1 MKNVWDACTFS
12 DEIESG
18 QMDLDKFAVELHTF
32 LRNEA
37 DSVYQDPQQFLNSTY
52 LTEPMGEILS
62 DTIRRL
68 NGLPAQPIDYLV
80 TGFGA
85 GKTHTLILLHH
96 VISNP
101 ILGLEY
107 VDNSGLHKK
116 IGTVKIPNTR
126 VVAIDCRQIK
136 HNTLWGE
143 IADRLGE
150 YKKFEKYDQGLTP
163 PPDIDEIRN
172 LFRQP
177 TLLMIDELLQY
188 LLKSESHK
196 VENTNMADMI
206 IAFLADLNSAISSS
220 KNSKLLYTISENKH
234 LYIDQMRKVGVVDQ
248 SKEERLVAKIYNVQ
262 SRLARAI
269 VPVSA
274 HEIYH
279 VVRTRLVKKIDP
291 QARDET
297 VSKYMKYYDSKSL
310 LEHPDYRQNLIDSY
324 PFHPLLLMEILYERV
339 STMPI
344 FNRTRGILRLM
355 SLVAHNIIKNRTTCK
370 IICPGD
376 VDLEDKSILDELTSR
391 LGLSTYQPIIMSD
404 CIKKAAKLDANGPF
418 SIVTELSR
426 TIYLYSLIGAVS
438 KSGIHENKIK
448 LAVGRPGLDLGLIDD
463 GLKLIA
469 DEFWYINTTHGYL
482 FDNKPNINKI
492 IADYELEI
500 TPADIHKRIER
511 TLKSIISPVAGKVDV
526 CIWTSD
532 IDECNILTLVVS
544 KPNLQLNN
552 DSIRQDADKILRFL
566 PGGKSVRKRKNTLI
580 FLYPDADLLNSIEK
594 RARQVLAIEKTLH
607 HATFKY
613 DKEQTKIISSKK
625 SSAEGNLEADC
636 WRTYNILAY
645 PHIDTTNSPIIRI
658 SRLPPVHTS
667 QPNIVNAILKQLKD
681 DGKLIVEL
689 GQDGLFIQKPITPS
703 QILDN
708 FRNDRTAKM
717 IENQSSVLD
726 AAIQAVQSKLFYSTD
741 SLKKHKNKYVID
753 SPLAVDWGTY
763 LIPPESAITQNL
775 CTACGNPLKSEFTVC
790 EHCANS
796 KFSCAKCGSLT
807 NLILVNAN
815 YYCNKCNPLKRTY
828 TIYCDDIQSTI
839 DRLQSLTIITVGMDI
854 VYHIDSNVSN
864 DFAKVVLSCDPKQLT
879 GVTDLFKMFI
889 TKFQGTSTIT
899 VKSSVDISNELH
911 TAGVKYEDVE
921 SQD

>member
-1 MKNVWDACTFS
+1 MKNVWEACTFS
-12 DEIESG
+12 DEVESG

-32 LRNEA
+32 LRKEA
-37 DSVYQDPQQFLNSTY
+37 DSVYQDPTQFLNNTY

-68 NGLPAQPIDYLV
+68 NGLSAQPIDYLV

-101 ILGLEY
+101 ILGLDY
-107 VDNSGLHKK
+107 INSSGLNKK
-116 IGTVKIPNTR
+116 IGSVKIPSTR

-136 HNTLWGE
+136 RNTLWGE
-143 IADRLGE
+143 IADRLGA
-150 YKKFEKYDQGLTP
+150 YKKFEKYDQSLAP

-172 LFRQP
+172 LFHQP
-177 TLLMIDELLQY
+177 TLLMVDELLQY
-188 LLKSESHK
+188 LLKSESHR
-196 VENTNMADMI
+196 VGNTNMADMI
-206 IAFLADLNSAISSS
+206 IAFLIDLNSAISSS

-234 LYIDQMRKVGVVDQ
+234 LYIDQMRKVGTIDQ
-248 SKEERLVAKIYNVQ
+248 SKEERFTAKIYNVH
-262 SRLARAI
+262 SRQGRAI

-279 VVRTRLVKKIDP
+279 VVRTRLIKKIDP

-297 VSKYMKYYDSKSL
+297 VSKYMEYYDSKSL
-310 LEHPDYRQNLIDSY
+310 LEHSDYRQNLIDSY

-339 STMPI
+339 SSIPI

-355 SLVAHNIIKNRTTCK
+355 SLVAHSILKNRSNCK

-376 VDLEDKSILDELTSR
+376 INLEDNSILDELTSR

-404 CIKKAAKLDANGPF
+404 CIKKAKLLDANRSF

-438 KSGIHENKIK
+438 KSGISENKIK

-463 GLKLIA
+463 GLKIIA

-500 TPADIHKRIER
+500 TPTAVCKRIES
-511 TLKSIISPVAGKVDV
+511 TLCSTFPSIPGKVDV
-526 CIWTSD
+526 RIWTSD
-532 IDECNILTLVVS
+532 IEECNILTLVVS
-544 KPNLQLNN
+544 KPNSKLN
-552 DSIRQDADKILRFL
+552 DESIKQDVHKILGFL
-566 PGGKSVRKRKNTLI
+566 PGGTSVRKRKNTLI
-580 FLYPDADLLNSIEK
+580 FLYPDTDLLKSVEK
-594 RARQVLAIEKTLH
+594 HARQLLAIEKTLH
-607 HATFKY
+607 QATFKY

-645 PHIDTTNSPIIRI
+645 PHTDTTKSPIIRI
-658 SRLPPVHTS
+658 SRLPPVYASHS
-667 QPNIVNAILKQLKD
+667 NIVNAVLQQLKE
-681 DGKLIVEL
+681 DGKLIGEL
-689 GQDGLFIQKPITPS
+689 GEDGLVIREPVTPS
-703 QILDN
+703 QLLDT

-726 AAIQAVQSKLFYSTD
+726 AARQAVQSKLFYPSD
-741 SLKKHKNKYVID
+741 SLKKHKNKYVITLSMD
-753 SPLAVDWGTY
+753 VGWGTY
-763 LIPPESAITQNL
+763 LVPPDSAITQNMCSMCGSSIMPGSDICKQ
-775 CTACGNPLKSEFTVC
+775 CTK
-790 EHCANS
+790 S
-796 KFSCAKCGSLT
+796 KFLCAQCGSKT
-807 NLILVNAN
+807 NLIFVNAA
-815 YYCNKCNPLKRTY
+815 YYCSACNPLKKTY
-828 TIYCDDIQSTI
+828 KIHCEDMQSTI
-839 DRLQSLTIITVGMDI
+839 NRLQALTIIGVGMDM
-854 VYHIDSNVSN
+854 VYHIDSDISN
-864 DFAKVVLSCDPKQLT
+864 DYADVILSCNPKQLT
-879 GVTDLFKMFI
+879 SVVDLFKSLQ
-889 TKFQGTSTIT
+889 TKFQGISTIII
-899 VKSSVDISNELH
+899 KSSVDISNELYM
-911 TAGVKYEDVE
+911 AGVKYENVE